1 MIKKEKATGWKCF
14 DSDLYCRGFKFEI
27 GKSYKV
33 DGELEMCQNGFHFHE
48 NPQDIFNYYPKESRI
63 CEIEAFDVITDLDKS
78 ICRKIV
84 IVRELK
90 GIEKRLLGYGSGSG
104 YGYGDG
110 DGYGYGSGDGDG
122 YGYGY
127 VYGDGSG
134 SGDGSG

>member
-27 GKSYKV
+27 GKTHEIEGDV
-33 DGELEMCQNGFHFHE
+33 TMCQNGFHFHE

-90 GIEKRLLGYGSGSG
+90 GIEKRLLGYGYGSG
-104 YGYGDG
+104 YG
-110 DGYGYGSGDGDG
+110 S
-122 YGYGY
+122 
-127 VYGDGSG
+127 GSG
-134 SGDGSG
+134 SSSG